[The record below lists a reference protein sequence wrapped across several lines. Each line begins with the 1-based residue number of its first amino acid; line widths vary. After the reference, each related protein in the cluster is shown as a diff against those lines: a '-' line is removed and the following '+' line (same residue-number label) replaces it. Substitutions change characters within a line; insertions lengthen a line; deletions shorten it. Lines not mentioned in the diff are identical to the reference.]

1 MKQIKKS
8 NNLLKKLNPLQ
19 LLAIGYFIVTL
30 LFAFLLML
38 PLSSKTNTSQGF
50 IDALFA
56 ASSGISTTGLC
67 VVDIGS
73 FYSRFGQIVLML
85 DFQIGGIGYMALFIF
100 IAYMFKKNLSIKNR
114 IVAGESI
121 SGAIAG
127 KGFGYNFFTR
137 VIIFTFIF
145 ELLGGII
152 LFLYWLPVYPFF
164 TALYYGIFHS
174 VSAFCTAGFC
184 LFPDSLMSYKNS
196 ITVNLVINIISLL
209 GGIGF
214 YILTELY
221 MISKKALRHE
231 KYERLSMHCK
241 LAITVTLI
249 VIVVGTAIIF
259 FSEKWQASTDIKER
273 ILTSS
278 FQAISASTTDGY
290 NTLDISV
297 MSSTSLF
304 MMILL
309 MFIGASPGSTGG
321 GIKTT
326 TLGVLFV
333 TTLAKLRG
341 KKDNNLFRRRI
352 SDDVKD
358 KSFLIFFMF
367 ILVAI
372 IDLMVLTLT
381 EKTGFLQIFFEI
393 ISALGNTGL
402 STGITPSLSDL
413 AKLVLSITMFI
424 GRVGPLT
431 IGLAFLAESVNPSFR
446 YPEED
451 IFIG

>member
-1 MKQIKKS
+1 
-8 NNLLKKLNPLQ
+8 
-19 LLAIGYFIVTL
+19 
-30 LFAFLLML
+30 
-38 PLSSKTNTSQGF
+38 
-50 IDALFA
+50 
-56 ASSGISTTGLC
+56 
-67 VVDIGS
+67 
-73 FYSRFGQIVLML
+73 
-85 DFQIGGIGYMALFIF
+85 
-100 IAYMFKKNLSIKNR
+100 
-114 IVAGESI
+114 
-121 SGAIAG
+121 
-127 KGFGYNFFTR
+127 
-137 VIIFTFIF
+137 
-145 ELLGGII
+145 
-152 LFLYWLPVYPFF
+152 
-164 TALYYGIFHS
+164 
-174 VSAFCTAGFC
+174 
-184 LFPDSLMSYKNS
+184 
-196 ITVNLVINIISLL
+196 
-209 GGIGF
+209 
-214 YILTELY
+214 
-221 MISKKALRHE
+221 
-231 KYERLSMHCK
+231 
-241 LAITVTLI
+241 
-249 VIVVGTAIIF
+249 
-259 FSEKWQASTDIKER
+259 
-273 ILTSS
+273 
-278 FQAISASTTDGY
+278 
-290 NTLDISV
+290 
-297 MSSTSLF
+297 

-333 TTLAKLRG
+333 TALAKLRG

-402 STGITPSLSDL
+402 STGITSSLSDL

>member
-19 LLAIGYFIVTL
+19 LLVIGYFIVTL

-121 SGAIAG
+121 AGA
-127 KGFGYNFFTR
+127 GFVYNFFTR

-152 LFLYWLPVYPFF
+152 LFLSWLPVYPFF

-184 LFPDSLMSYKNS
+184 LFPDSLMSYKNN
-196 ITVNLVINIISLL
+196 ITVNLVINIISLI

-214 YILTELY
+214 SILNELY

-231 KYERLSMHCK
+231 KYKRLSIHAK
-241 LAITVTLI
+241 LAIIVTLI
-249 VIVVGTAIIF
+249 VIGVGTAIIF

-290 NTLDISV
+290 NTLNIGV
-297 MSSTSLF
+297 MSATSLF

-341 KKDNNLFRRRI
+341 RKDNNLFGRRI

-381 EKTGFLQIFFEI
+381 EKAGFLQIFFEI

-402 STGITPSLSDL
+402 STGITSSLSDL

-431 IGLAFLAESVNPSFR
+431 IGLAFLVESVNPSFR